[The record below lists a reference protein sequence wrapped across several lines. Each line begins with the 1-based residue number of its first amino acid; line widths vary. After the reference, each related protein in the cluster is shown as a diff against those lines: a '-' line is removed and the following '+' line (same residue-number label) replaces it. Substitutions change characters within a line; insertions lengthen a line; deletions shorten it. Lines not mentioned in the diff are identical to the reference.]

1 MEIIGLKDVPKKP
14 WKNGGG
20 VSWEIAADEEL
31 PPAWRISVALIDRSG
46 PFSDYAGYDRTIV
59 AVDGDPVELSV
70 NGRHVVLEHGVPF
83 DFPGEARVECT
94 VNGSA
99 RDFNVMTRRNV
110 LSHDVEMVAIPQRFI
125 LDDDELAFVF
135 VVRGNVLVGTERCE
149 TCDTVYIDDEEDRID
164 VTPEK
169 GALACVVRIT
179 PL

>member
-20 VSWEIAADEEL
+20 VSWEIAADEET
-31 PPAWRISVALIDRSG
+31 PPAWRISVALIDKSG

-59 AVDGDPVELSV
+59 AIDGDPVELDV
-70 NGRHVVLEHGVPF
+70 NGRHVALQHGVPF
-83 DFPGEARVECT
+83 DFAGEARVQCS

-99 RDFNVMTRRNV
+99 RDFNVMTLRKA
-110 LSHDVEMVAIPQRFI
+110 LSHDVEIVSTPQRFI

-135 VVRGNVLVGTERCE
+135 VLRGNAMVGSELCS
-149 TCDTVYIDDEEDRID
+149 TCDTVYVDDDEDRIE
-164 VTPEK
+164 VSPQE